1 MNKILLKQRGL
12 LASSITILETDLP
25 PLPKSSHDDL
35 WPMLAIHRLLCT
47 LHEILLIS
55 LINIESRTSNVPM
68 QTEKAD
74 PLPFSNGLM
83 ETEKADP
90 LPFTHNQ

>member
-25 PLPKSSHDDL
+25 PPPLPKSSHDDL

-47 LHEILLIS
+47 LQEIFLIS
-55 LINIESRTSNVPM
+55 LTLNRELAMSQCKLKKRIRS
-68 QTEKAD
+68 
-74 PLPFSNGLM
+74 PLAM
-83 ETEKADP
+83 A
-90 LPFTHNQ
+90 

>member
-25 PLPKSSHDDL
+25 SPPKSSHDDL

-55 LINIESRTSNVPM
+55 LTLNRELAMSQCKLKKRIRS
-68 QTEKAD
+68 
-74 PLPFSNGLM
+74 PLAM
-83 ETEKADP
+83 A
-90 LPFTHNQ
+90 